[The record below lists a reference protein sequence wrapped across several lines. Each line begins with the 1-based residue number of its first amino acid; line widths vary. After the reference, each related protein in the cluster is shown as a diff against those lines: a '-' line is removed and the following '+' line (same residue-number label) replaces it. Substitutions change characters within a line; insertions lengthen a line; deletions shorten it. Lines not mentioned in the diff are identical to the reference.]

1 MQKKEFSEKPA
12 KVVLAQRLL
21 YLVISL
27 GIFRTTLTV
36 IRHADVRSPYFLIFV
51 KLLVYTVSFFL
62 IYQSGKAN
70 NWARWSLLL
79 IFTISI
85 PLVILPSLE
94 SISHNPVYA
103 LFVFLQLTIYIV
115 ALFFLF
121 LKSSSSW
128 FGREKAS
135 NDQLR

>member
-1 MQKKEFSEKPA
+1 MQKKEFSEKPS

-70 NWARWSLLL
+70 NWARWAIVL

-85 PLVILPSLE
+85 PLVILPSFE
-94 SISHNPVYA
+94 SISHNLVYA
-103 LFVFLQLTIYIV
+103 LFVFLQLTLYIV
-115 ALFFLF
+115 ALVFLF
-121 LKSSSSW
+121 HKISSSW
-128 FGREKAS
+128 FGREKVFK
-135 NDQLR
+135 DQLR

>member
-1 MQKKEFSEKPA
+1 MQKKECSEKPA

-21 YLVISL
+21 YLVVSL
-27 GIFRTTLTV
+27 GIIRTTITV
-36 IRHADVRSPYFLIFV
+36 MRHADVRSPYFLIFV
-51 KLLVYTVSFFL
+51 KFLVYTVSIFM

-94 SISHNPVYA
+94 SISHNLVYA
-103 LFVFLQLTIYIV
+103 LFVFLQLTMYIV
-115 ALFFLF
+115 ALVFLF
-121 LKSSSSW
+121 HKSSSSW
-128 FGREKAS
+128 FGREKVS
-135 NDQLR
+135 KDQLR